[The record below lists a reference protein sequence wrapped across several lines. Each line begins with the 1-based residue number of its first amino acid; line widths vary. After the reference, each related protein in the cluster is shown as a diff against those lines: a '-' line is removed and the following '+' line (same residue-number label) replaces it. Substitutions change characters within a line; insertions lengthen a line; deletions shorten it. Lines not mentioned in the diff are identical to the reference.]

1 MKKKITS
8 IILAFLMIA
17 LSTLI
22 YATSEKP
29 TIPSPMPVI
38 QNSPVSGTTY
48 YVNNNEN
55 GSDSNT
61 GSQSLPWKT
70 IQKAINTV
78 PNGSTIIVMSGVYP
92 ERPVVLAS
100 KYNITLKAN
109 GVVKVLGFHISRNSG
124 TVIDGFEITA
134 TSSTYLNGFG
144 IWVQGSN
151 CVIQNN
157 YIHDTAWGGILLLYY
172 TDNCIVKNN
181 LISGNIS
188 QNGIDIR
195 GTNHTIID
203 NEISDVRQ
211 YSPYVSSPPSY
222 ADADGMHFHGTGHVI
237 RNNYIHDIL
246 YDGVYNKTTHTDCFQ
261 TFDGLTEQP
270 KAVNVLIESNRCEN
284 IGAITNEIL
293 TKGMQVQ
300 SATNLIIRNNVFC
313 AAVGMRIATNS
324 TVTLENNVLCSDPTF
339 QANIVSDCIQFE
351 SSSGVMN
358 NNTCKDFSSWAV
370 RLDNSPNVS
379 GSGNIA
385 NNTRI
390 RSGTEYLFTIPLTST
405 ASQTPTPTRT
415 RTPAFT
421 LTSSRTPTVTFSPS
435 PTLSRTPTFT
445 ITPTIIPSSTARVCA
460 TLIPV
465 YVGDQFIGNYCP

>member
-144 IWVQGSN
+144 IS
-151 CVIQNN
+151 
-157 YIHDTAWGGILLLYY
+157 
-172 TDNCIVKNN
+172 
-181 LISGNIS
+181 
-188 QNGIDIR
+188 
-195 GTNHTIID
+195 
-203 NEISDVRQ
+203 
-211 YSPYVSSPPSY
+211 
-222 ADADGMHFHGTGHVI
+222 
-237 RNNYIHDIL
+237 
-246 YDGVYNKTTHTDCFQ
+246 
-261 TFDGLTEQP
+261 
-270 KAVNVLIESNRCEN
+270 
-284 IGAITNEIL
+284 
-293 TKGMQVQ
+293 
-300 SATNLIIRNNVFC
+300 
-313 AAVGMRIATNS
+313 
-324 TVTLENNVLCSDPTF
+324 
-339 QANIVSDCIQFE
+339 
-351 SSSGVMN
+351 
-358 NNTCKDFSSWAV
+358 
-370 RLDNSPNVS
+370 
-379 GSGNIA
+379 
-385 NNTRI
+385 
-390 RSGTEYLFTIPLTST
+390 
-405 ASQTPTPTRT
+405 
-415 RTPAFT
+415 
-421 LTSSRTPTVTFSPS
+421 
-435 PTLSRTPTFT
+435 
-445 ITPTIIPSSTARVCA
+445 
-460 TLIPV
+460 
-465 YVGDQFIGNYCP
+465 